1 MYLTRLSL
9 INFRNY
15 IRLALDLPPGPVL
28 LRSDNAQGKTNLLE
42 AIYFLATT
50 RSSFARAERQL
61 VNWQAMEQDPL
72 PFARLEGH
80 VRRNSDKFRI
90 DITLLPGEKGTVRK
104 EMRLNGVKK
113 RALDVVGQLNAVL
126 FLPEDIELVTGSPS
140 VRRRYLDV
148 TLCQIDPAYCRALT
162 QYNKVLAQRNALLKQ
177 LAERSGDTA
186 PRKRDEASHK
196 RDEDQILYWDQQL
209 AEQGALLIIRRQET
223 IAELD
228 HLGRQRYRL
237 LGDQQETLHLHYA
250 PSFDPQHR
258 PLLDYQRP
266 LSLEELLPS
275 AQTQPSTAEV
285 VEAFKL
291 HLRQARQEELARGV
305 TVVGPHRDDMHFTL
319 DGVDMTLYG
328 SRGQQRTTALALKLA
343 EVGLM
348 IQTTGQS
355 PVLLLDDV
363 MSELDARR
371 RARVMG
377 MVDGVEQAI
386 LTTTDWEDFTHEFRA
401 QAHLLQ
407 VTAGQIEEIE
417 AKHS

>member
-1 MYLTRLSL
+1 MLT
-9 INFRNY
+9 
-15 IRLALDLPPGPVL
+15 
-28 LRSDNAQGKTNLLE
+28 
-42 AIYFLATT
+42 
-50 RSSFARAERQL
+50 
-61 VNWQAMEQDPL
+61 
-72 PFARLEGH
+72 
-80 VRRNSDKFRI
+80 
-90 DITLLPGEKGTVRK
+90 
-104 EMRLNGVKK
+104 
-113 RALDVVGQLNAVL
+113 
-126 FLPEDIELVTGSPS
+126 
-140 VRRRYLDV
+140 
-148 TLCQIDPAYCRALT
+148 
-162 QYNKVLAQRNALLKQ
+162 QRNALLKQ
-177 LAERSGDTA
+177 LAERGGDAA
-186 PRKRDEASHK
+186 PHK
-196 RDEDQILYWDQQL
+196 RGEDQLLYWDQQL
-209 AEQGALLIIRRQET
+209 TEQGAMLIVRRQET
-223 IAELD
+223 IAALD

-237 LGDQQETLHLHYA
+237 LGDQHEMLRLHYA

-285 VEAFKL
+285 VEAFEL

-305 TVVGPHRDDMHFTL
+305 TVVGPHRDDLHFTV

-348 IQTTGQS
+348 IQTTGES

-363 MSELDARR
+363 MSELDAKR
-371 RARVMG
+371 RARVMS

-407 VTAGQIEEIE
+407 VRAGQIEEVG

>member
-15 IRLALDLPPGPVL
+15 LRLGQDLPPGPVL
-28 LRSDNAQGKTNLLE
+28 VRSDNAQGKTNLLE

-50 RSSFARAERQL
+50 RSNFARAERQL
-61 VNWQAMEQDPL
+61 VNWGAMERDPL

-80 VRRNSDKFRI
+80 VRRDSSTFQV

-140 VRRRYLDV
+140 TRRRYLDA
-148 TLCQIDPAYCRALT
+148 TLCQIDPAYCRALA
-162 QYNKVLAQRNALLKQ
+162 QYNKVLSQRNALLKQ
-177 LAERSGDTA
+177 LAEQGGTASARTRDGDQLLFW
-186 PRKRDEASHK
+186 DE
-196 RDEDQILYWDQQL
+196 QL
-209 AEQGALLIIRRQET
+209 AEQGSILIVRRQEA
-223 IAELD
+223 IADLD
-228 HLGRQRYRL
+228 HLGRSRYQL
-237 LGDQQETLHLHYA
+237 LGEQQETFRLHYA

-275 AQTQPSTAEV
+275 AQTPPSAPEV
-285 VEAFKL
+285 AEAFQAR
-291 HLRQARQEELARGV
+291 LRQARSEEIGRGA
-305 TVVGPHRDDMHFTL
+305 TVVGPHRDDMHFTVE
-319 DGVDMTLYG
+319 GVDMTLYG

-343 EVGLM
+343 EVDLM
-348 IQTTGQS
+348 VHATGQS

-363 MSELDARR
+363 MSELDAKR

-377 MVDGVEQAI
+377 MVDGVVQAI
-386 LTTTDWEDFTHEFRA
+386 LTTTDWSDFTDQFRA
-401 QAHLLQ
+401 QAYLLR
-407 VTAGQIEEIE
+407 VSAGRIERVE
-417 AKHS
+417 AP

>member
-1 MYLTRLSL
+1 MYVTRFSL

-15 IRLALDLPPGPVL
+15 VRLALDLPPGPVL

-50 RSSFARAERQL
+50 RSNFARAERQL
-61 VNWQAMEQDPL
+61 INWQAMEQDPL

-80 VRRNSDKFRI
+80 VYRNSGTLQV

-140 VRRRYLDV
+140 ARRRYLDA
-148 TLCQIDPAYCRALT
+148 TLCQIDPSYCRALA
-162 QYNKVLAQRNALLKQ
+162 QYNKVLTQRNALLKQ
-177 LAERSGDTA
+177 LAEQSGDAA
-186 PRKRDEASHK
+186 PRSRDAAPRS
-196 RDEDQILYWDQQL
+196 RDEDQLLFWDEQL
-209 AEQGALLIIRRQET
+209 AELGALLIVRRQET

-228 HLGRQRYRL
+228 RLGRNRYRL
-237 LGDQQETLHLHYA
+237 LVDQQETFRLHYA
-250 PSFDPQHR
+250 PSFDPQQR

-275 AQTQPSTAEV
+275 AQTQPSPPEV
-285 VEAFKL
+285 VDAFKL
-291 HLRQARQEELARGV
+291 YLRQARREEIARGV
-305 TVVGPHRDDMHFTL
+305 TVVGPHRDDMHFTV

-328 SRGQQRTTALALKLA
+328 SRGQQRSAALALKLA
-343 EVGLM
+343 EVDLM
-348 IQTTGQS
+348 VQVTGES

-363 MSELDARR
+363 MSELDAGR

-377 MVDGVEQAI
+377 MVEGVEQAI
-386 LTTTDWEDFTHEFRA
+386 LTTTDWADFTNEFRA

-407 VTAGQIEEIE
+407 LTAGQIDE
-417 AKHS
+417 AQMSPL

>member
-1 MYLTRLSL
+1 MVLTQLSL
-9 INFRNY
+9 NNFRNFV
-15 IRLALDLPPGPVL
+15 RLALDLPAGPVL

-42 AIYFLATT
+42 AIYYLATT
-50 RSSFARAERQL
+50 RSTFARAERQL
-61 VNWQAMEQDPL
+61 VNWEAMERDPL

-80 VRRNSDKFRI
+80 IRRNSDSFQI

-113 RALDVVGQLNAVL
+113 RALDVVGQLNAVI

-140 VRRRYLDV
+140 IRRRYLDI
-148 TLCQIDPAYCRALT
+148 TLCQIDPKYCRALT
-162 QYNKVLAQRNALLKQ
+162 QYNKVLSQRNALLKQ
-177 LAERSGDTA
+177 LAEQGAGTVSRGSGD
-186 PRKRDEASHK
+186 
-196 RDEDQILYWDQQL
+196 DQLLFWDDQL
-209 AEQGALLIIRRQET
+209 TERGATLIVTRQESIT
-223 IAELD
+223 ELD
-228 HLGRQRYRL
+228 HLGRDRYRL
-237 LGDQQETLHLHYA
+237 LGEELEEFRLHYA

-275 AQTQPSTAEV
+275 AQSKLSPTEV
-285 VEAFKL
+285 AEAFKS
-291 HLRQARQEELARGV
+291 HLRQARREEIARGV
-305 TVVGPHRDDMHFTL
+305 TVVGPHRDDMHFTV

-343 EVGLM
+343 EVDLM
-348 IQTTGQS
+348 HGVTGET
-355 PVLLLDDV
+355 PLLLLDDV

-386 LTTTDWEDFTHEFRA
+386 LTTTDWTDYTDEFRA
-401 QAHLLQ
+401 QAYLLHLSG
-407 VTAGQIEEIE
+407 AEIE
-417 AKHS
+417 VVEPPQD

>member
-1 MYLTRLSL
+1 MVLTRLSL

-15 IRLALDLPPGPVL
+15 VRLALDLPPGPVL

-42 AIYFLATT
+42 AIYYLATT
-50 RSSFARAERQL
+50 RSTFARAERQL
-61 VNWQAMEQDPL
+61 VNWEAMERDPL

-80 VRRNSDKFRI
+80 ICRNSNTFQI

-113 RALDVVGQLNAVL
+113 RALDVVGQLNAVI

-140 VRRRYLDV
+140 LRRRYLDA
-148 TLCQIDPAYCRALT
+148 TLCQIDPPYCRALA
-162 QYNKVLAQRNALLKQ
+162 QYNKVLSQRNALLKQ
-177 LAERSGDTA
+177 LAEQGGGKVPPNWGD
-186 PRKRDEASHK
+186 
-196 RDEDQILYWDQQL
+196 DQLLFWDDQL
-209 AEQGALLIIRRQET
+209 AEQGATLIVTRQEAIT
-223 IAELD
+223 ELD
-228 HLGRQRYRL
+228 HLGRDRYRL
-237 LGDQQETLHLHYA
+237 LGEQSEVFRLHYA
-250 PSFDPQHR
+250 PSFDPRHR

-275 AQTQPSTAEV
+275 AQTQLSLAEV
-285 VEAFKL
+285 SEAFKS
-291 HLRQARQEELARGV
+291 HLRQARREEIARGV
-305 TVVGPHRDDMHFTL
+305 TVVGPHRDDIHFTV

-343 EVGLM
+343 EVDLM
-348 IQTTGQS
+348 HQITGET
-355 PVLLLDDV
+355 PLLLLDDV
-363 MSELDARR
+363 MSELDAGR

-386 LTTTDWEDFTHEFRA
+386 ITTTDWTDFTDEFRV

-407 VTAGQIEEIE
+407 LTAGQIQVVT
-417 AKHS
+417 ARQV

>member
-1 MYLTRLSL
+1 MHLTRLSL
-9 INFRNY
+9 IGFRNY
-15 IRLALDLPPGPVL
+15 TRLTLELPAGPIL
-28 LRSDNAQGKTNLLE
+28 LRGDNAQGKTNLLE

-61 VNWQAMEQDPL
+61 VNWEVMEQDPF

-80 VRRNSDKFRI
+80 VQRQKRTLRI
-90 DITLLPGEKGTVRK
+90 DITLLLSEKGTVRK

-162 QYNKVLAQRNALLKQ
+162 QYNKVLTQRNALLKQ
-177 LAERSGDTA
+177 LAELSGSEA
-186 PRKRDEASHK
+186 PRGW
-196 RDEDQILYWDQQL
+196 DEDQLLFWDEQL
-209 AEQGALLIIRRQET
+209 AEHGAKLIVRRQQA
-223 IAELD
+223 IADLD
-228 HLGRQRYRL
+228 RLARARYRVL
-237 LGDQQETLHLHYA
+237 SDQQETLHLYYA

-275 AQTQPSTAEV
+275 AQTGPTASEV
-285 VEAFKL
+285 AAAFKR
-291 HLRQARQEELARGV
+291 HLRQARGDEIGRGM
-305 TVVGPHRDDMHFTL
+305 TLVGPHRDDMHFIV

-343 EVGLM
+343 EVDLM
-348 IQTTGQS
+348 TEATGES

-371 RARVMG
+371 RARVMA
-377 MVDGVEQAI
+377 MVDGVDQAI
-386 LTTTDWEDFTHEFRA
+386 LTTTDWTDFTPEFRA

-407 VTAGQIEEIE
+407 VTGGRVEPIDG
-417 AKHS
+417 

>member
-1 MYLTRLSL
+1 MVLTRLSL
-9 INFRNY
+9 NNFRNFV
-15 IRLALDLPPGPVL
+15 RLALDLPAGPVL

-42 AIYFLATT
+42 AIYYLATT
-50 RSSFARAERQL
+50 RSTFARAERQL
-61 VNWQAMEQDPL
+61 VNWEAMERDPL

-80 VRRNSDKFRI
+80 IRRNSDTFQI

-113 RALDVVGQLNAVL
+113 RALDVVGQLNTVI
-126 FLPEDIELVTGSPS
+126 FLPEDIELLTGSPS
-140 VRRRYLDV
+140 VRRRYLDA
-148 TLCQIDPAYCRALT
+148 TLCQIDPNYCRALA
-162 QYNKVLAQRNALLKQ
+162 QYNKVLSQRNALLKQ
-177 LAERSGDTA
+177 LAEHGAGKVPLGSGD
-186 PRKRDEASHK
+186 
-196 RDEDQILYWDQQL
+196 DQLLFWDDQL
-209 AEQGALLIIRRQET
+209 AEQGATLIVTRQEAIT
-223 IAELD
+223 ELD
-228 HLGRQRYRL
+228 HLGRDRYRL
-237 LGDQQETLHLHYA
+237 LGEQPEVFRLHYA

-275 AQTQPSTAEV
+275 AQTQLSPAEV
-285 VEAFKL
+285 AAAFKS
-291 HLRQARQEELARGV
+291 HLRQARREEIARGV
-305 TVVGPHRDDMHFTL
+305 TVVGPHRDDMHFTV

-343 EVGLM
+343 EVDLM
-348 IQTTGQS
+348 HDVTGET
-355 PVLLLDDV
+355 PLLLLDDV

-386 LTTTDWEDFTHEFRA
+386 LTTTDWTDYTDEFRA

-407 VTAGQIEEIE
+407 MTAAEIE
-417 AKHS
+417 VVAARQV

>member
-1 MYLTRLSL
+1 MHLTRLSL
-9 INFRNY
+9 ISFRNY
-15 IRLALDLPPGPVL
+15 TRLTLDLPAGPIL
-28 LRSDNAQGKTNLLE
+28 LRGDNAQGKTNLLE

-61 VNWQAMEQDPL
+61 VNWGVMEQDPF

-80 VRRNSDKFRI
+80 VQRQQRTLRI
-90 DITLLPGEKGTVRK
+90 DITLLLSEKGTIRK

-162 QYNKVLAQRNALLKQ
+162 QYNKVLSQRNALLKQ
-177 LAERSGDTA
+177 LAEQGGGEA
-186 PRKRDEASHK
+186 PREW
-196 RDEDQILYWDQQL
+196 DEDQLLFWDEQL
-209 AEQGALLIIRRQET
+209 ADHGARLIVRRQQA
-223 IAELD
+223 IADLD
-228 HLGRQRYRL
+228 RLARTRYRVL
-237 LGDQQETLHLHYA
+237 SDQQETLHLYYA

-275 AQTQPSTAEV
+275 AQTGPTVSEV
-285 VEAFKL
+285 AAAFKR
-291 HLRQARQEELARGV
+291 HLRQARRDEIGRGM
-305 TVVGPHRDDMHFTL
+305 TLVGPHRDDMHFIV

-343 EVGLM
+343 EVDLM
-348 IQTTGQS
+348 TETTGES

-371 RARVMG
+371 RARVMA
-377 MVDGVEQAI
+377 MVDGVDQAI
-386 LTTTDWEDFTHEFRA
+386 LTTTDWTDFTDEFRA

-407 VTAGQIEEIE
+407 VTGGQVEPVVDG
-417 AKHS
+417 

>member
-1 MYLTRLSL
+1 MYLTHLSL
-9 INFRNY
+9 TNFRNY
-15 IRLALDLPPGPVL
+15 IRLKLDLPSGPVL

-50 RSSFARAERQL
+50 RSTFARAERQL

-80 VRRNSDKFRI
+80 AQRNKGTFQV

-113 RALDVVGQLNAVL
+113 RALDVVGQLNAVI

-140 VRRRYLDV
+140 VRRRYLDA
-148 TLCQIDPAYCRALT
+148 TLCQVDSAYCRALA

-177 LAERSGDTA
+177 LSERTKDTTQNG
-186 PRKRDEASHK
+186 RDDDQLLFW
-196 RDEDQILYWDQQL
+196 DEQL
-209 AEQGALLIIRRQET
+209 ADHGALLIVRRQES

-228 HLGRQRYRL
+228 NLGRNRYRL
-237 LGDQQETLHLHYA
+237 LGDQQEVFRLHYA

-275 AQTQPSTAEV
+275 AQTSPSVPEV
-285 VEAFKL
+285 IEAFKL
-291 HLRQARQEELARGV
+291 HLRQARREEIARGV
-305 TVVGPHRDDMHFTL
+305 TVVGPHRDDVHFTV
-319 DGVDMTLYG
+319 DGVDMTVYG

-343 EVGLM
+343 EVDLM
-348 IQTTGQS
+348 IQTTGES

-363 MSELDARR
+363 MSELDANR

-377 MVDGVEQAI
+377 MVVGVEQAI
-386 LTTTDWEDFTHEFRA
+386 LTTTDWTDFTDEFHA

-407 VTAGQIEEIE
+407 ITAGQIEE
-417 AKHS
+417 AQRPG

>member
-1 MYLTRLSL
+1 MVLTRLSL

-15 IRLALDLPPGPVL
+15 VRLALDLPPGPIL

-42 AIYFLATT
+42 SIYYLATT
-50 RSSFARAERQL
+50 RSTFARAERQL
-61 VNWQAMEQDPL
+61 VNWEAMERDPL

-80 VRRNSDKFRI
+80 VCRNSHTFQI

-113 RALDVVGQLNAVL
+113 RALDVVGQLNAVI
-126 FLPEDIELVTGSPS
+126 FMPEDIDLVTGSPS
-140 VRRRYLDV
+140 IRRRYMDA
-148 TLCQIDPAYCRALT
+148 TLCQIDPTYCRALA
-162 QYNKVLAQRNALLKQ
+162 QYNKVLSQRNALLKQ
-177 LAERSGDTA
+177 LAEHGGSKIPLDSGD
-186 PRKRDEASHK
+186 
-196 RDEDQILYWDQQL
+196 DQLLFWDDQL
-209 AEQGALLIIRRQET
+209 AEQGATLIVTRQKAIT
-223 IAELD
+223 ELD
-228 HLGRQRYRL
+228 QLGRGRYRL
-237 LGDQQETLHLHYA
+237 LAEEPEVYRLHYA

-275 AQTQPSTAEV
+275 AQTQLSLAEV
-285 VEAFKL
+285 AEAFKS
-291 HLRQARQEELARGV
+291 HLRQARREEIARGV
-305 TVVGPHRDDMHFTL
+305 TVVGPHRDDLHFTV

-343 EVGLM
+343 EVDLM
-348 IQTTGQS
+348 NRVTGEM
-355 PVLLLDDV
+355 PLLLLDDV

-377 MVDGVEQAI
+377 MVYGVEQAI
-386 LTTTDWEDFTHEFRA
+386 LTTTDWTDFADDFRS

-407 VTAGQIEEIE
+407 ITAGEIE
-417 AKHS
+417 VVAARRV

>member
-15 IRLALDLPPGPVL
+15 VRLALDLPPGPVL

-50 RSSFARAERQL
+50 RSTFARAERQL

-80 VRRNSDKFRI
+80 VCRNSDKFKI

-104 EMRLNGVKK
+104 EMRLNGAKK

-140 VRRRYLDV
+140 VRRRYLDT
-148 TLCQIDPAYCRALT
+148 TLCQIDPAYCRALA
-162 QYNKVLAQRNALLKQ
+162 QYNKVLVQRNALLKQ
-177 LAERSGDTA
+177 LAERGGDAA
-186 PRKRDEASHK
+186 PHK
-196 RDEDQILYWDQQL
+196 RDEDQLLYWDQQL
-209 AEQGALLIIRRQET
+209 TEQGAMLIVRRQET

-237 LGDQQETLHLHYA
+237 LGDQHEMLRLHYA

-305 TVVGPHRDDMHFTL
+305 TVVGPHRDDMHFTV

-348 IQTTGQS
+348 IQTTGES

-363 MSELDARR
+363 MSELDANR
-371 RARVMG
+371 RARVMS

-407 VTAGQIEEIE
+407 VRAGQIEEIG

>member
-90 DITLLPGEKGTVRK
+90 DITLLPGKKGTVRK

-162 QYNKVLAQRNALLKQ
+162 QYNKVLTQRNALLKQ
-177 LAERSGDTA
+177 LAERGGDTA
-186 PRKRDEASHK
+186 PRR

-275 AQTQPSTAEV
+275 AQTQLSTSEV

-386 LTTTDWEDFTHEFRA
+386 LTTTDWEDFTQEFRA

-407 VTAGQIEEIE
+407 VRAGQIEEIE
-417 AKHS
+417 AHS

>member
-15 IRLALDLPPGPVL
+15 VRLALDLPPGPVL

-50 RSSFARAERQL
+50 RSTFARAERQL

-72 PFARLEGH
+72 PFARLEGQ
-80 VRRNSDKFRI
+80 VCRNSDRFKI

-104 EMRLNGVKK
+104 EMRLNGAKK

-140 VRRRYLDV
+140 VRRRYLDT
-148 TLCQIDPAYCRALT
+148 TLCQIDPAYCRALA
-162 QYNKVLAQRNALLKQ
+162 QYNKVLTQRNALLKQ
-177 LAERSGDTA
+177 LAERGGDAA
-186 PRKRDEASHK
+186 PHK
-196 RDEDQILYWDQQL
+196 RDEDQLLYWDQQL
-209 AEQGALLIIRRQET
+209 TEQGAMLIVRRQET
-223 IAELD
+223 IADLD

-237 LGDQQETLHLHYA
+237 LGDQQEMLRLHYA

-305 TVVGPHRDDMHFTL
+305 TVVGPHRDDMHFTV

-348 IQTTGQS
+348 IQTTGES

-363 MSELDARR
+363 MSELDAKR
-371 RARVMG
+371 RARVMS

-407 VTAGQIEEIE
+407 VRAGQIEEIG